1 LERIRS
7 VTLAMGDLV
16 DQAIH
21 RATDALVRRD
31 VAIANEVI
39 RGDVA
44 VNALQADA
52 RQLCFTAIITQAPV
66 ARDLREIMG
75 FQHMAGEL
83 ERMGDHCVNIARV
96 ARDLADLPPLG
107 DYVDIPKLSQQVAVQ
122 VRDILSA
129 LVAHDVDRARAT
141 AVATKRVLVVEDED
155 AIRQTLRYNLS
166 REGYAVSE
174 ANTGPTALSAARR
187 ERPDLIL
194 LDLMLPELNGLEVCR
209 VLRQEM
215 STPILIL
222 TAKGSELD
230 KVVGLQVG
238 ADDYVTK
245 PFSLNELMARVNAL
259 LRRSEM
265 TTRERVDPREIE
277 EFDGFRIDRA
287 ARTVHVDGS
296 ELRLAPKEFD
306 LLSLLVLNSGRVL

>member
-1 LERIRS
+1 MTVS
-7 VTLAMGDLV
+7 
-16 DQAIH
+16 
-21 RATDALVRRD
+21 
-31 VAIANEVI
+31 
-39 RGDVA
+39 
-44 VNALQADA
+44 
-52 RQLCFTAIITQAPV
+52 
-66 ARDLREIMG
+66 
-75 FQHMAGEL
+75 
-83 ERMGDHCVNIARV
+83 
-96 ARDLADLPPLG
+96 
-107 DYVDIPKLSQQVAVQ
+107 
-122 VRDILSA
+122 
-129 LVAHDVDRARAT
+129 
-141 AVATKRVLVVEDED
+141 AVAPKRVLVVEDED
-155 AIRQTLRYNLS
+155 TIRQTLRYNLT

-174 ANTGPTALSAARR
+174 ANTGTTALSAARR

-215 STPILIL
+215 STPILIH

-265 TTRERVDPREIE
+265 TNRERVDSREIE

-287 ARTVHVDGS
+287 ARTVHVDGT

-306 LLSLLVLNSGRVL
+306 LLSLLVLNSGRVMSRQMIIQRVWGSKFYGDSKTVDVHVRWLREKFESFDRLPFRITTVFGVGYRLDRLTT